1 MKVFLT
7 TTRKIFYSPTRGN
20 FESKCFV
27 PVCQFKLK
35 HFLLNWHFSCKCHF
49 NAIFKLKWQFG
60 NETVWYESIFVSKC
74 QNVILLKT
82 SLQFQ
87 IWSGRTFCF
96 ALYTHT
102 HAHSA
107 HLQHVMLFI
116 PAGWKHNPKILENWD
131 AVNDILQLLKM
142 SNTNKTQIFFPVK
155 VGLREWKVH
164 LLSSVKPQIRHSFS
178 FPVSKWSQRHFSS
191 K

>member
-1 MKVFLT
+1 MLFSNWNDSLEMK
-7 TTRKIFYSPTRGN
+7 
-20 FESKCFV
+20 
-27 PVCQFKLK
+27 
-35 HFLLNWHFSCKCHF
+35 
-49 NAIFKLKWQFG
+49 QFG
-60 NETVWYESIFVSKC
+60 MNQYLFPNAKMWFCSKRLCNSRSEVEEHSVS
-74 QNVILLKT
+74 
-82 SLQFQ
+82 
-87 IWSGRTFCF
+87 
-96 ALYTHT
+96 LYIHTHT

>member
-102 HAHSA
+102 HTHI
-107 HLQHVMLFI
+107 QHIYNTLCFSSQQDENII
-116 PAGWKHNPKILENWD
+116 PRYWKTEMQWMTFCSCLRWVIL
-131 AVNDILQLLKM
+131 
-142 SNTNKTQIFFPVK
+142 
-155 VGLREWKVH
+155 
-164 LLSSVKPQIRHSFS
+164 IRHKFS
-178 FPVSKWSQRHFSS
+178 FL
-191 K
+191 